1 MRGNTGYQ
9 APADGRLAAAIATIS
24 DNRFPIRDRVER
36 NRRLIRRIE
45 LSFRASIRNEIN
57 YLARLTKMAVAGTP
71 VETTAK
77 IATEPPRTGGRT
89 VHLLSGAGAER

>member
-36 NRRLIRRIE
+36 NRELIRRIE
-45 LSFRASIRNEIN
+45 LSFSASIRNEIN
-57 YLARLTKMAVAGTP
+57 HLARLTKMATAGMP
-71 VETTAK
+71 VEIAAK
-77 IATEPPRTGGRT
+77 IATDPPRAPRRT
-89 VHLLSGAGAER
+89 VNLLSRPAPER

>member
-1 MRGNTGYQ
+1 MRGNKGYQ

-45 LSFRASIRNEIN
+45 LSLRASIKNEIN
-57 YLARLTKMAVAGTP
+57 YLARLTKMATADTA
-71 VETTAK
+71 VETAAK
-77 IATEPPRTGGRT
+77 IATEPPRKGGQA
-89 VHLLSGAGAER
+89 VHLLSGPARER

>member
-36 NRRLIRRIE
+36 SSELIRRIE
-45 LSFRASIRNEIN
+45 LSFGASIRDEIN
-57 YLARLTKMAVAGTP
+57 HLARQTKMAAAAAC
-71 VETTAK
+71 VETAAK
-77 IATEPPRTGGRT
+77 IAKEPPRAPRRA
-89 VHLLSGAGAER
+89 VDLLP